1 MGALTVLMC
10 LVATASCGRKKEE
23 KEKNQE
29 QGGNQGG
36 QGGGCRVEYYTVNQ
50 VEHQTQCSNSYRTE
64 CSTSYTTQCST
75 KTYTTYANQCSTQ
88 TVHEPV
94 QQCSTS
100 YTTQCYHAR
109 SKRGTKKENRETVF
123 SAVKFPSSTALSQ
136 AGQEMLRPA
145 TRFLNSHREKSANRC
160 HSRPA
165 TRSPARPATRWPS
178 TDLSGRLG
186 ESVIKLSQHYFQQTI
201 IK

>member
-1 MGALTVLMC
+1 MG
-10 LVATASCGRKKEE
+10 
-23 KEKNQE
+23 
-29 QGGNQGG
+29 
-36 QGGGCRVEYYTVNQ
+36 
-50 VEHQTQCSNSYRTE
+50 TE
-64 CSTSYTTQCST
+64 CSTSYQTQCST

-109 SKRGTKKENRETVF
+109 SRRGTKKENKENRETTVF
-123 SAVKFPSSTALSQ
+123 SAAKSPSSTALSQ

-145 TRFLNSHREKSANRC
+145 TRFLNSYREKSANRC

-165 TRSPARPATRWPS
+165 TRSPARPATRWLS

-186 ESVIKLSQHYFQQTI
+186 ESVIKLSNI
-201 IK
+201 IFDKQ